1 MCDGRPAG
9 RGWVG
14 ATSVWL
20 SVVVNA
26 SWPARRRPGA
36 PSRRSVGRS
45 FAVIWFLHPLA
56 PVAPTLTKR
65 CRSCASGAA
74 SSERSPRTRLGSFS
88 APSSRVPDLGRR
100 DDGSFGVEA
109 VPTYGTGRLTGA
121 KEAVVAVIRGAR
133 AATGPVWGAQGSHSV
148 PAEKSNISLGKK
160 ER

>member
-1 MCDGRPAG
+1 MSWRAG
-9 RGWVG
+9 LRTPEG
-14 ATSVWL
+14 S
-20 SVVVNA
+20 
-26 SWPARRRPGA
+26 ARHGPSA
-36 PSRRSVGRS
+36 P
-45 FAVIWFLHPLA
+45 
-56 PVAPTLTKR
+56 
-65 CRSCASGAA
+65 
-74 SSERSPRTRLGSFS
+74 PRTRLGSFS